1 MALHEPVSA
10 PATRRKQMDKH
21 VHALLDGLATG
32 LGFVGVM
39 GFAIDSTKWPILS
52 ILIAVAAV
60 LPIATR
66 LKEHDE

>member
-1 MALHEPVSA
+1 
-10 PATRRKQMDKH
+10 MDKH